1 MNTFRVSVTVVA
13 AALATAGIAGAAAA
27 AGNTAAKKIPFTA
40 KYAGKAVVKVTD
52 NVADISATGPGTA
65 SLIGRGR
72 VSGKGKADSSVRP
85 CVPFTGL
92 GTMTGAGG
100 KLTFKVVSPPS
111 TGCGDESGE
120 VFSLSGRVTVVKGTG
135 KLARAK
141 GSLKL
146 TGVYDRSKGTFS
158 VKFTGTLTR

>member
-1 MNTFRVSVTVVA
+1 MNTVRVSAALVVA
-13 AALATAGIAGAAAA
+13 AVVGAGAVAGAAS
-27 AGNTAAKKIPFTA
+27 AGEATAAKKIPFSA

-52 NVADISATGPGTA
+52 NVADISASGPGKA
-65 SLIGRGR
+65 SLIGAGK
-72 VSGKGKADSSVRP
+72 VTGKGKGDSSARP

-92 GTMTGAGG
+92 GTMTGAAG
-100 KLTFKVVSPPS
+100 KLTFRVVSPS
-111 TGCGDESGE
+111 TGCGDEAGE
-120 VFSLSGRVTVVKGTG
+120 VFSISGRASVVKGTG

>member
-1 MNTFRVSVTVVA
+1 MNTFRVTAALIVA
-13 AALATAGIAGAAAA
+13 AVAGAGVAGAAS
-27 AGNTAAKKIPFTA
+27 AGETTAAKKIPFSA

-52 NVADISATGPGTA
+52 NVADISASGPGKA
-65 SLIGRGR
+65 SMIGAGK
-72 VSGKGKADSSVRP
+72 VTGKGKGDSSARP

-92 GTMTGAGG
+92 GTMTGAAG
-100 KLTFKVVSPPS
+100 KLTFRVVSPS
-111 TGCGDESGE
+111 TGCGDEAGE
-120 VFSLSGRVTVVKGTG
+120 VFSISGRAMVVKGTG

-158 VKFTGTLTR
+158 VKFTGTLTA